1 VLLVTLPSELETL
14 QPAASFKA
22 EEHEENKPTGSEG
35 DSFLRTSVPA
45 TEGEATD
52 GRNETGY
59 ENVCDINQLHLL
71 IAQSSVLNKGFGT
84 NIPLHSNF
92 LRILSQIP

>member
-1 VLLVTLPSELETL
+1 LVTLPSELETL

-45 TEGEATD
+45 TEGEATE
-52 GRNETGY
+52 GEATEG
-59 ENVCDINQLHLL
+59 EELKV
-71 IAQSSVLNKGFGT
+71 
-84 NIPLHSNF
+84 PLANMSC
-92 LRILSQIP
+92 